1 MQDLFATNR
10 RKSNF
15 LHKYNITVIVK
26 ALLNEITRL
35 AAHLDRQRNSTT
47 LIETFEPRM
56 KFYTTLNMLPKYYVS
71 YSNHKEMRAMNI
83 KINLITFTNT
93 ITI

>member
-1 MQDLFATNR
+1 MIIYIKDPLAHLWPPATPTPVQIKCLTFLVAQKNLITFLKKRMILMQDLFATNR

-35 AAHLDRQRNSTT
+35 AAHLD
-47 LIETFEPRM
+47 
-56 KFYTTLNMLPKYYVS
+56 
-71 YSNHKEMRAMNI
+71 H
-83 KINLITFTNT
+83 
-93 ITI
+93 